1 MKTVLFAL
9 ALAMP
14 IGAQTLDYATL
25 CGATEGTG
33 GNNDLAHSDCYIHD
47 SACGRDSD
55 NNDFCTLWA
64 QRNYQGMRN
73 ALSISIRTAR
83 AAENRNRFYF
93 DHKKGAPRGAFIQ
106 VRRAWMGDDWQIRR
120 HEDFSGEG
128 YSCQGACPR
137 LTTFTIHNRNL
148 QPGGSEQRRAAVAK
162 VRIYESSDEGDY
174 ETELRAETG
183 FDRVTVTNGIDS
195 SAALGKHRSVLR
207 IKRDGVV
214 LTAEEVRVFV
224 ECALDEYGWQIG
236 IVQERPSFGYG
247 YRYTGQGRFRYC
259 PPSSSAD

>member
-1 MKTVLFAL
+1 MPICAIGEPSNHLGIPMKTVLFAL

-14 IGAQTLDYATL
+14 IDAQTLDYATL
-25 CGATEGTG
+25 CGATEGAG
-33 GNNDLAHSDCYIHD
+33 
-47 SACGRDSD
+47 D

-120 HEDFSGEG
+120 HEEFSNGDSS
-128 YSCQGACPR
+128 SCFTGCAR

-148 QPGGSEQRRAAVAK
+148 QPGGYEQRRAAVAK

-195 SAALGKHRSVLR
+195 AAALGKRHSVLS